1 MEISFNCRVHPLITR
16 LGMNDAGISK
26 KMSYIIFV
34 LGYDYI
40 NADYTSSSIT
50 CHDAANI
57 IWHMIHTCLDH
68 LVKVVFVRNLASY
81 ENSVIW
87 KDELYFTNQ
96 RMIY

>member
-1 MEISFNCRVHPLITR
+1 MQVFPRKCHISYLYWDMF
-16 LGMNDAGISK
+16 
-26 KMSYIIFV
+26 
-34 LGYDYI
+34 YI

>member
-1 MEISFNCRVHPLITR
+1 MQVFPRKCHISYLYWDMF
-16 LGMNDAGISK
+16 
-26 KMSYIIFV
+26 
-34 LGYDYI
+34 YI
-40 NADYTSSSIT
+40 NADDTSSSIT